1 MRTIKSKAAHY
12 LIPLNTNLS
21 THANFEMYKFTLLYQ
36 INRGVYV
43 CMYIYIYVYMCIY
56 TFVCIYIYT
65 YIFVYIYNQSLRD
78 HFCILQAQ
86 LLVSVALAPTFEEH
100 VVRV

>member
-1 MRTIKSKAAHY
+1 M
-12 LIPLNTNLS
+12 
-21 THANFEMYKFTLLYQ
+21 
-36 INRGVYV
+36 YV
-43 CMYIYIYVYMCIY
+43 CTYTYMYTCVYIHLYVYIYIRIY
-56 TFVCIYIYT
+56 L
-65 YIFVYIYNQSLRD
+65 YIYNQSLRD